1 MDKKAT
7 DKIQKNL
14 HALAKKHDVS
24 AKLFLDEKEVL
35 NIKIK
40 KDTVYL
46 DSKNVLKLLTTP
58 ALIKLGL
65 ALRSGF
71 GGKYK
76 IRMKQGFIKRVL
88 GKE

>member
-1 MDKKAT
+1 MDKKAS

-14 HALAKKHDVS
+14 HALTKKHDVS

-35 NIKIK
+35 DVKIK
-40 KDTVYL
+40 KDTIYL

-58 ALIKLGL
+58 AIIKLGL
-65 ALRSGF
+65 GLRSDF

-76 IRMKQGFIKRVL
+76 IRMRPGFLKRIL

>member
-1 MDKKAT
+1 M
-7 DKIQKNL
+7 
-14 HALAKKHDVS
+14 AKKHDVS

-35 NIKIK
+35 DVRIK

-46 DSKNVLKLLTTP
+46 DSKNVLRLLATP

-65 ALRSGF
+65 ALRSDF

-76 IRMKQGFIKRVL
+76 IRMKPGFIKRLL

>member
-1 MDKKAT
+1 MDKKASN
-7 DKIQKNL
+7 KIQKNL

-35 NIKIK
+35 DVRIK

-46 DSKNVLKLLTTP
+46 DSKNVLRLLATP

-65 ALRSGF
+65 ALRSDF

-76 IRMKQGFIKRVL
+76 IRMKPGFIKRLL

>member
-1 MDKKAT
+1 MDKKT
-7 DKIQKNL
+7 SDKIQKNL
-14 HALAKKHDVS
+14 HALTKKHDVS

-35 NIKIK
+35 DVKIK
-40 KDTVYL
+40 KDTIYL

-58 ALIKLGL
+58 AIIKLGL
-65 ALRSGF
+65 ALRSDF

-76 IRMKQGFIKRVL
+76 IRMMPGFLKRIL